1 MMYTGVTDDSDK
13 EPQISV
19 SGSAHDQAEGECD
32 EVSSGCRTQAYTSRG
47 VCVR

>member
-1 MMYTGVTDDSDK
+1 MMYTGVMDDSDQ
-13 EPQISV
+13 EFQINM
-19 SGSAHDQAEGECD
+19 SGSAHDQAEGGCD